1 MSVALLA
8 DENIPM
14 PVVRALRESGFD
26 VLSASESMPRTP
38 DRELLRRARLE
49 QRWLLS
55 FDHDF
60 GELIFARGEPAPT
73 CVVLLRLNAT
83 SPLELAGR
91 VAALMHDQKQFV
103 GQFVV
108 VDNDKIRLRP
118 LPK

>member
-1 MSVALLA
+1 MSVALRA

-14 PVVRALRESGFD
+14 PVVRALRLSGFD
-26 VLSASESMPRTP
+26 VLSASESMRRSP

-73 CVVLLRLNAT
+73 CVVLLRLSAA
-83 SPLELAGR
+83 SPIDLAGR
-91 VAALMHDQKQFV
+91 VAGLMNNRDQFI